1 MQFEPKQLEVAKRLT
16 ICASIYQNAF
26 LNDPCFKNQFSN
38 NYVALACFLENYAYE
53 RQGAAPAYPVI
64 AKLTIEEVFQGK
76 LESVTLAHAK
86 EAWQRY
92 KEIATK
98 GFNNLKVNEG
108 HNPMNLER
116 GVLATMTKHQIPN
129 IANHIKIL
137 IEQGKTEGA
146 HKFASSIRGIGT
158 KIASFYIRD
167 IAYLSGIAE
176 NRIKDQ
182 FYLQPMDT
190 WLEQTLSIM
199 LGSAV
204 PKSLQDKQ
212 KAIIELCSF
221 AGCSP
226 IAFNQGAWVLGS
238 QIAGDFNTFK
248 KIALGENAR
257 TILER
262 HISEKKAYISEV
274 EKIIDKIS

>member
-1 MQFEPKQLEVAKRLT
+1 MQFEPKQLEVAKRLS

-64 AKLTIEEVFQGK
+64 AKLAIEEVFQGK
-76 LESVTLAHAK
+76 LESVTPAHAK

-92 KEIATK
+92 KEIATND
-98 GFNNLKVNEG
+98 FNNLKVNEG
-108 HNPMNLER
+108 HNPMNLNR
-116 GVLATMTKHQIPN
+116 GVLAVMTKQQISN
-129 IANHIKIL
+129 IADNIKVL
-137 IEQGKTEGA
+137 IEQGKTEVA
-146 HKFASSIRGIGT
+146 HTFTSSIRGVGT

-167 IAYLSGIAE
+167 IAYLSGVPE

-190 WLEQTLSIM
+190 WLKQTLSIM

-204 PKSLQDKQ
+204 PKNLQDEQ
-212 KAIIELCSF
+212 KAIVELCSY

-238 QIAGDFNTFK
+238 QIARDFNTFK
-248 KIALGENAR
+248 KIAFGEDAR
-257 TILER
+257 PIFER
-262 HISEKKAYISEV
+262 HISEEKTYISEV
-274 EKIIDKIS
+274 EKIIDKIC